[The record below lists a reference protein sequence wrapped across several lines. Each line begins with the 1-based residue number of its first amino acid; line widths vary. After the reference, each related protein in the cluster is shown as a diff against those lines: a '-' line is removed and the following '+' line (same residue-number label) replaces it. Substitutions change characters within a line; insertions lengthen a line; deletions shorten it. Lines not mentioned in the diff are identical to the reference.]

1 MSHYSGKKFYF
12 LGEFTFF
19 SDEQRDDALMFHGAI
34 LADALDDGVDY
45 LVEGNHD
52 GTALTSKAKEGK
64 TILGEFQF
72 VQSLIFTS
80 YPTEDDGSDQPPSYD
95 EDEIST
101 YVDIKGLVKSIK
113 KVKEGVIYS
122 CLFIYPGE
130 DDENPI
136 IRCLFSYSRSGSQIL
151 FACRGLTDD
160 SSDIPLTQYGL
171 LDISR
176 NVMAAAFES
185 FDSLS
190 IDDQL
195 HVAMA
200 DEESG
205 DGFFE
210 SNDPEDPLEI
220 SEQSKLALECLDAY
234 QQEWYFIDDTDEAY
248 YRLSNP
254 FYKKHK
260 KILDAEDGWVERG
273 FSRDIYHAAESVL
286 MTGQGWL
293 L

>member
-1 MSHYSGKKFYF
+1 MSQYSGKKFYF
-12 LGEFTFF
+12 LGGFTFF
-19 SDEQRDDALMFHGAI
+19 SDEQRDDALKFHDGI
-34 LADALDDGVDY
+34 LADSLDESVDY
-45 LVEGNHD
+45 IVEGNHD
-52 GTALTSKAKEGK
+52 GAALTHKAKQGK
-64 TILGEFQF
+64 IILGEFQF

-80 YPTEDDGSDQPPSYD
+80 YPAEDDGGAQSPSYD
-95 EDEIST
+95 EDEVST
-101 YVDIKGLVKSIK
+101 YVDIKNLVRSIK
-113 KVKEGVIYS
+113 KIKEGAIYS
-122 CLFIYPGE
+122 CLFVYPNE

-136 IRCLFSYSRSGSQIL
+136 IRCLFSYSRSGSQVL

-160 SSDIPLTQYGL
+160 SSDIPLTQFGL
-171 LDISR
+171 LDISG

-185 FDSLS
+185 FDGLS

-200 DEESG
+200 DEEGG

-220 SEQSKLALECLDAY
+220 SEQSKLALERLDAF
-234 QQEWYFIDDTDEAY
+234 QQEWYFIDDSDEGY
-248 YRLSNP
+248 YRLSDAL
-254 FYKKHK
+254 YKKHK
-260 KILDAEDGWVERG
+260 KILDADDGWVERG
-273 FSRDIYHAAESVL
+273 FSRDVYHAAESVL